1 MNTIAMLI
9 GYLVIGVLVL
19 LAFIFIVAQI
29 SCAHEWEPN
38 MRTSCIEDTDEGEAS
53 VNSTYYFKC
62 RKCGKS
68 KVVRTV
74 GIDPLRTP
82 ENVVTCWEK
91 SHHAE

>member
-9 GYLVIGVLVL
+9 GYFIIGVF
-19 LAFIFIVAQI
+19 AFLTPIFIVAKI

-38 MRTSCIEDTDEGEAS
+38 MRTCCIEHTDEGAAS

-68 KVVRTV
+68 KVVRNWHQMGSKRCT
-74 GIDPLRTP
+74 RTQ
-82 ENVVTCWEK
+82 T
-91 SHHAE
+91 

>member
-38 MRTSCIEDTDEGEAS
+38 MRTSCTEDTDEGEAS

-62 RKCGKS
+62 RKCGKA
-68 KVVRTV
+68 KLLERLVLTPWE
-74 GIDPLRTP
+74 PLKTL
-82 ENVVTCWEK
+82 
-91 SHHAE
+91 